1 MIQRLETERLVL
13 RALRLDDVD
22 KLVALDSDPAVMR
35 YINGGKP
42 TPRRAVEEFIRD
54 SLGHRWLGF
63 ERSTDQFVGW
73 VGLPVSDGSQENREL
88 GYRLQRQAW
97 GRGFATEGSRAL
109 IESAFKKLG
118 TNRIWA
124 QTMTVNTAS
133 RRVLERCGL
142 HYVRTFNAEWPE
154 RIEGSEFGDVE
165 YEILKA
171 EWEALSAFREEWTEN
186 RKPGPRSV

>member
-1 MIQRLETERLVL
+1 VQWRSSFGILSAIVGSASNDPPTNSSAGSASQHPTAAKSVGNDVGAGFGGGPYKPELKAEL
-13 RALRLDDVD
+13 RR
-22 KLVALDSDPAVMR
+22 
-35 YINGGKP
+35 
-42 TPRRAVEEFIRD
+42 
-54 SLGHRWLGF
+54 
-63 ERSTDQFVGW
+63 
-73 VGLPVSDGSQENREL
+73 NREL

-97 GRGFATEGSRAL
+97 GRGFATERSRAL

-142 HYVRTFNAEWPE
+142 HYVRTFNAERPE